1 MRMSER
7 KGQEEI
13 VGFVAIVLLV
23 TVIAIIFL
31 GISANKEPA
40 TQKESKD
47 ISRFLESVM
56 IYTTDCALGYEPN
69 YLTPKD
75 LLKECYSNKGK
86 KCLDEKEV
94 CSALNET
101 MLLVLGSSWTVG
113 EEAKTKGYLFKSV
126 YSKNSSKLDGEEI
139 LKLGKG
145 NCSSGSY
152 IEGDN
157 FFSVYPG
164 TITSSLRICY

>member
-1 MRMSER
+1 M
-7 KGQEEI
+7 
-13 VGFVAIVLLV
+13 
-23 TVIAIIFL
+23 
-31 GISANKEPA
+31 
-40 TQKESKD
+40 
-47 ISRFLESVM
+47 
-56 IYTTDCALGYEPN
+56 
-69 YLTPKD
+69 
-75 LLKECYSNKGK
+75 
-86 KCLDEKEV
+86 

>member
-1 MRMSER
+1 MISQR

-23 TVIAIIFL
+23 SVIALIFL
-31 GISANKEPA
+31 GISANKEPVM
-40 TQKESKD
+40 QKESRD
-47 ISRFLESVM
+47 INRFLESSM
-56 IYTTDCALGYEPN
+56 LYTTNCALGYEPN

-94 CSALNET
+94 CSVLNES
-101 MLLVLGSSWTVG
+101 MQSILDSSWTVG
-113 EEAKTKGYLFKSV
+113 SDAKTKGYLFKAI
-126 YSKNSSKLDGEEI
+126 YSKNSSKMDGEEI
-139 LKLGKG
+139 IKFVKG

>member
-1 MRMSER
+1 MKTFER

-13 VGFVAIVLLV
+13 VGFVAIALLV
-23 TVIAIIFL
+23 TVVAVVFL
-31 GISANKEPA
+31 VISANKESGV
-40 TQKESKD
+40 QKESKD
-47 ISRFLESVM
+47 ISRFLESSM

-86 KCLDEKEV
+86 KCLDDKEV

-101 MLLVLGSSWTVG
+101 MLLILDRSWTVG
-113 EEAKTKGYLFKSV
+113 PEAKTKGYSFKSV
-126 YSKNSSKLDGEEI
+126 YSKNSSKMDGEEI
-139 LKLGKG
+139 LILGKG
-145 NCSSGSY
+145 NCSSGVY
-152 IEGDN
+152 IGGDS

-164 TITSSLRICY
+164 TITSSLRLCY